1 MDKYREMEKD
11 YADENE
17 LFEAV
22 VKVLQEEKSMFSSS
36 NVQQSRDSSMAS
48 MFTSVNKEISQK
60 SKINIANVLSEK

>member
-22 VKVLQEEKSMFSSS
+22 VKVLQEEKSMFAS
-36 NVQQSRDSSMAS
+36 NEQQSRDTSMAS
-48 MFTSVNKEISQK
+48 MFTSVNKEIPQN